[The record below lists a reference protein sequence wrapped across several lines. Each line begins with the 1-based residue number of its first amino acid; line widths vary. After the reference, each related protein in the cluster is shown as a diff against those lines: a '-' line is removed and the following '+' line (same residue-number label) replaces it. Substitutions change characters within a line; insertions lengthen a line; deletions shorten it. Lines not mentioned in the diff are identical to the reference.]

1 MEELSTDLV
10 NLLFQLMPGFL
21 AAWVLYGFTAYPK
34 PSQFE
39 RILQA
44 LIFSFLIKALLPV
57 EKYLLFLAG
66 KYLVIGFWD
75 SDAQIFVTAITG
87 LLSGLIA
94 SYYANN
100 DKLYALARK
109 FRLTKRTAYPSEWF
123 GAFSEQITYIVLHL
137 SGNRR
142 LFGWPI
148 QWPSE
153 PISGHFVLINAAWLL
168 SNDKEIPLDTNEK
181 IMIAAK
187 DVELVEFVKMSMET
201 NHGTKTTKPTTT
213 QSPSKLE
220 T

>member
-1 MEELSTDLV
+1 MEGLPTELV

-57 EKYLLFLAG
+57 EKYLLFWAS
-66 KYLVIGFWD
+66 KYFVLGFWD
-75 SDAQIFVTAITG
+75 SDTQIFVAAVTG
-87 LLSGLIA
+87 LLFGLVT

-100 DKLYALARK
+100 DKLYALARN

-123 GAFSEQITYIVLHL
+123 GAFSEPTTYIVLHL
-137 SGNRR
+137 TGNRR
-142 LFGWPI
+142 LYGWPI

-153 PISGHFVLINAAWLL
+153 PTSGHFVLTNAAWLI
-168 SNDKEIPLDTNEK
+168 SNQQEISLDTNEK

-187 DVELVEFVKMSMET
+187 DVELIEFVKMSMEA
-201 NHGTKTTKPTTT
+201 NNGTETTKSTTT
-213 QSPSKLE
+213 TKKSS
-220 T
+220 